1 MSTPILDVHPRAHAS
16 VSHCRFAAQKI
27 RSLDY
32 LDDPSADHPWVEIL
46 IRPAGPSRHLS
57 PFDFVT
63 AMYQRGDFS
72 LIDMQVLQRV
82 VDWQLC
88 QRPMRVSVNAH
99 PDSMTDP
106 RFLDAL
112 LSSNEEVIKHG
123 HSICVELIEY
133 GETDDRDGLIA
144 AAGTAREAG
153 VLIALDDF
161 GRRVNCFDLCA
172 AGVVDFIK
180 IDAAVIDQLQD
191 NSNKQAVARSIVTL
205 AEGLGGQVIAE
216 GVESLAQAR
225 MLRDMNVRFA
235 QGFFFHRPELTEI

>member
-1 MSTPILDVHPRAHAS
+1 MSTPILDVHPRVHAS
-16 VSHCRFAAQKI
+16 VSHCRFAAQRI
-27 RSLDY
+27 QSLDS
-32 LDDPSADHPWVEIL
+32 LNDSSSEQTWAEIL

-63 AMYQRGDFS
+63 AMYQRAEFS
-72 LIDMQVLQRV
+72 TVDLQVLQRV

-88 QRPMRVSVNAH
+88 QRPMRVSVNIH

-106 RFLDAL
+106 QFIDTL
-112 LSSNEEVIKHG
+112 LSTNEEIMKHG

-133 GETDDRDGLIA
+133 GETDDRKGLIA
-144 AAGTAREAG
+144 AARSAREAG

-180 IDAAVIDQLQD
+180 IDAEVIDQLQE

-205 AEGLGGQVIAE
+205 AEGLGGEVIAE

-225 MLRDMNVRFA
+225 MLQDMNIRFA
-235 QGFFFHRPELTEI
+235 QGYYFHRPELTEI